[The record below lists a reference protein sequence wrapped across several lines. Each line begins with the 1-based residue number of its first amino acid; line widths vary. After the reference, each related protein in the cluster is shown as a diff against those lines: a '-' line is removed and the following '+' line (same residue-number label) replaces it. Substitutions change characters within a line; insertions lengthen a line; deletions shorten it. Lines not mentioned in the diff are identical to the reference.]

1 MKRKIAIIIER
12 ADIALGGA
20 ERSVFELAS
29 ALSARDLQVD
39 ILAAK
44 GRAKAKDIHIL
55 CGTKPGSRTWFF
67 TFAGALKKHLAE
79 NHYDIV
85 HSVLPFDFADVYQPR
100 GGSFAEAILR
110 NACSYQNRF
119 IQNYKKATA
128 FVNFRRAVLLHAEK
142 KLCNNPN
149 GPIIA
154 ALSKYVADQFR
165 QRYNLDDGRLVII
178 PNGVK
183 IDEQIDTTVADKLRA
198 QILAKLNLKEA
209 DTPILFLFAANNFR
223 LKGLTVLI
231 EAMHLAVARHG
242 DSMAYLVVAGRDG
255 AHPYRHLAKKL
266 KVDTKIVFLGSVHR
280 IQNILSITDVAAVPT
295 FYDPSS
301 RFTLEALAAG
311 KPVITTSF
319 NGATDL
325 FSDNIH
331 GKVIACPRDVS
342 RLAEAIAYFA
352 NPDNIRKAAQAITA
366 DNLREK
372 ISIKRTAQL
381 TEALYESIIEKRGR
395 K

>member
-12 ADIALGGA
+12 ADITLGGA

-29 ALSARDLQVD
+29 ALSARGLQVD
-39 ILAAK
+39 VLAAK

-55 CGTKPGSRTWFF
+55 CRTKPGRRTSFHV
-67 TFAGALKKHLAE
+67 FARAIKKHLAE

-110 NACSYQNRF
+110 NASSYQSRF
-119 IQNYKKATA
+119 IQSYKRATA
-128 FVNFRRAVLLHAEK
+128 FANLFRSALLHAEK

-149 GPIIA
+149 GPTIA
-154 ALSKYVADQFR
+154 ALSKYVANQFR
-165 QRYNLDDGRLVII
+165 HRYNLDDSRIVVI

-183 IDEQIDTTVADKLRA
+183 IDEHIDSAAADKLRE
-198 QILAKLNLKEA
+198 QILAGLNLREA
-209 DTPILFLFAANNFR
+209 DSPILFLFAANNFR
-223 LKGLTVLI
+223 LKGLVVLI
-231 EAMHLAVARHG
+231 KAMHIAVARHG
-242 DSMAYLVVAGRDG
+242 ACKAYLVVAGRDSSLL
-255 AHPYRHLAKKL
+255 YRHLAKKL
-266 KVDTKIVFLGSVHR
+266 KVDTRIVFLGSVHR
-280 IQNILSITDVAAVPT
+280 IQNILSITDVAAIPT

-325 FSDNIH
+325 FSDNVH
-331 GKVIACPRDVS
+331 GKVIACPRNIPQ
-342 RLAEAIAYFA
+342 LAEAIAYFS
-352 NPDNIRKAAQAITA
+352 NQYNIRKTAQAITA

-381 TEALYESIIEKRGR
+381 TEALYESIIEKR
-395 K
+395 KQK

>member
-1 MKRKIAIIIER
+1 MKRKIAIIMER
-12 ADIALGGA
+12 ADITLGGA

-29 ALSARDLQVD
+29 ALSARGLQVD

-44 GRAKAKDIHIL
+44 GQTKAKDIHIL
-55 CGTKPGSRTWFF
+55 CRAEPCNRTWHF
-67 TFAGALKKHLAE
+67 TFANAIKKHLSE

-85 HSVLPFDFADVYQPR
+85 HSVLPFDFADIYQPR

-110 NACSYQNRF
+110 NASSYQNRF
-119 IQNYKKATA
+119 VQNYKRATA
-128 FVNFRRAVLLHAEK
+128 FANFRRAILLHAEK

-149 GPIIA
+149 GPVIA
-154 ALSKYVADQFR
+154 ALSKYVADQFKY
-165 QRYNLDDGRLVII
+165 RYSLDDRRIVVI
-178 PNGVK
+178 PNGVRV
-183 IDEQIDTTVADKLRA
+183 DRQTDTPVADKLRE
-198 QILAKLNLKEA
+198 QILAKLNLRET
-209 DTPILFLFAANNFR
+209 DNPIFFLFAANNFR
-223 LKGLTVLI
+223 LKGLAVLI
-231 EAMHLAVARHG
+231 KAMHLAVARYQA
-242 DSMAYLVVAGRDG
+242 SKAYLVVAGNDR
-255 AHPYRHLAKKL
+255 AFAYRHLAKKL

-280 IQNILSITDVAAVPT
+280 IQDILSITDVAVVPT

-331 GKVIACPRDVS
+331 GKVIACPRDI
-342 RLAEAIAYFA
+342 RQLAEAIAYFA

-381 TEALYESIIEKRGR
+381 TEALYESIIEKRGQ

>member
-12 ADIALGGA
+12 ADITLGGA

-29 ALSARDLQVD
+29 ALSARGLQVD
-39 ILAAK
+39 ILAAE
-44 GRAKAKDIHIL
+44 GRTKAKDIHIL
-55 CGTKPGSRTWFF
+55 CRTKPGRRTWLP
-67 TFAGALKKHLAE
+67 TFARAIKKHLAE

-110 NACSYQNRF
+110 NASSYQNRF
-119 IQNYKKATA
+119 IQNYKRATA
-128 FVNFRRAVLLHAEK
+128 FANFYRAALLHAEK
-142 KLCNNPN
+142 KLCNNPD
-149 GPIIA
+149 GPTIA

-165 QRYNLDDGRLVII
+165 HRYNLDDSRVVVI

-183 IDEQIDTTVADKLRA
+183 IDERIDTAAADELRA
-198 QILAKLNLKEA
+198 QILASLNLKKI

-223 LKGLTVLI
+223 LKGLAVLI
-231 EAMHLAVARHG
+231 KAMHLAVARCQA
-242 DSMAYLVVAGRDG
+242 SKAYLVVVGHDRSRA
-255 AHPYRHLAKKL
+255 YRHLAKKL
-266 KVDTKIVFLGSVHR
+266 KVDTRVVFLGSVSR
-280 IQNILSITDVAAVPT
+280 IQNTLSIADVAVVPT

-301 RFTLEALAAG
+301 RFTLEALAAN

-325 FSDNIH
+325 FSDNVH
-331 GKVIACPRDVS
+331 GKVITCPRDIHQ
-342 RLAEAIAYFA
+342 LAAAIAHFTNPA
-352 NPDNIRKAAQAITA
+352 NIQKAAQAIAA

-381 TEALYESIIEKRGR
+381 TEALYESIIEKRR
-395 K
+395 QK